1 MNPRCGF
8 IYFTA
13 KEIFM
18 KPATLVKTLDEML
31 SETKKGK
38 INWLIELQST
48 DGLSDS
54 LKHKISE
61 DGQEWI
67 VDECFISF
75 CCKFRGKDYLM
86 ITYEHIKRC
95 KDQVRSHNLIF
106 MPPLNVRYFDVG
118 ILSPYIVDA
127 DAVLLDRFHQLWLLV
142 MDSYKKKDGHVSLK
156 IFDPYD

>member
-1 MNPRCGF
+1 
-8 IYFTA
+8 
-13 KEIFM
+13 M

-38 INWLIELQST
+38 LNWLIELQST

-75 CCKFRGKDYLM
+75 CCKFRGKDY
-86 ITYEHIKRC
+86 
-95 KDQVRSHNLIF
+95 
-106 MPPLNVRYFDVG
+106 
-118 ILSPYIVDA
+118 
-127 DAVLLDRFHQLWLLV
+127 
-142 MDSYKKKDGHVSLK
+142 
-156 IFDPYD
+156 